1 MNENEMVKHHMGL
14 VKYVLTWFNDRD
26 NRIVDELNS
35 EGLVGLL
42 KAIRT
47 HDPTKGKFQTYA
59 IICIRNAMID
69 HLRKEDRWANELIGF
84 NKLGDELPSG
94 DPSAHADLER
104 YQLREAIR
112 DACGI
117 TNEREE
123 YVLLNRMLSDNPMSL
138 QAIADEFDT
147 TSTSIKRDEDRLKNL
162 IKENFDYAEWNEC

>member
-1 MNENEMVKHHMGL
+1 MNENEMVKQHLGL

-35 EGLVGLL
+35 EGLIGLL

-47 HDPTKGKFQTYA
+47 HDETKGKFQTFA

-94 DPSAHADLER
+94 DPSAHADLVR
-104 YQLREAIR
+104 YQLNEAIR
-112 DACGI
+112 YACGDMD
-117 TNEREE
+117 EREE
-123 YVLLNRMLSDNPMSL
+123 QVLTYRLLSDDPMSL
-138 QAIADEFDT
+138 QELADRFNT
-147 TSTSIKRDEDRLKNL
+147 TKYSIKRDEDRLQNL
-162 IKENFDYAEWNEC
+162 IKENFDYASWTNC